1 MHVLE
6 KPVPSRRWWSLLV
19 ILAGTF
25 MGTLDM
31 FVVNV
36 GIPSIQQSLHSTF
49 AQVELVIAGYTLCY
63 AVLLITGGRLGDLYG
78 RKRLFQWGV
87 LSFTLTSLL
96 CGFAPNATMLIVF
109 RLVQGCS
116 AALMIPQVIA
126 LIQVT
131 FSGPQRVIALGCYGA
146 TLGLA
151 SIAGQIVG
159 GLLIGS
165 NVFDVG
171 WRSIFF
177 INVPV
182 GVLTLLASIP
192 LVREFAQPGAR
203 RLDLIG
209 VGILTVGLFLL
220 AYPLIEGHD
229 LGWPLWIFLALFLSV
244 PVLAL
249 FVFYEHRLTRQ
260 GGSPLVPLA
269 LFRQRNFVLGMLTA
283 LVFYSANGALFFTL
297 ALYLQFGLGFSPLVA
312 GLTYLPIG
320 LGFFFTSLL
329 VPRVVSLIGGK
340 WVLRSGALVMG
351 IGELWIIMAVLQAG
365 MRIPQDQLLL
375 PLLVFGLGGG
385 MIGAPLMNVVLSDIR
400 SQDAGAASGLL
411 TTAVQLSNAIGVAV
425 IGVIFFEVLGS
436 TTPGQIARLSALP
449 YGRAFV
455 VSVSALVVMA
465 IATLLSVSLLR
476 SPKKGQNDPTQEK
489 MSVTALQEATPR

>member
-6 KPVPSRRWWSLLV
+6 KPVPSQRWWSLLI

-36 GIPSIQQSLHSTF
+36 GIPSIQQSLHGTF

-78 RKRLFQWGV
+78 RKRLFQLGV

-131 FSGPQRVIALGCYGA
+131 FAGPQRAIALGCYGA

-151 SIAGQIVG
+151 SIAGQIIG

-192 LVREFAQPGAR
+192 LVREFAQPSAR

-229 LGWPLWIFLALFLSV
+229 LGWPLWIFLALLLSV

-260 GGSPLVPLA
+260 GGSPLVPFA

-297 ALYLQFGLGFSPLVA
+297 ALYLQFGLSFSPLVA
-312 GLTYLPIG
+312 GLTYLPMG

-329 VPRVVSLIGGK
+329 VSRVVPLIGGK

-351 IGELWIIMAVLQAG
+351 IGELWIIMAVFQAG
-365 MRIPQDQLLL
+365 MRIPQNQLLL

-385 MIGAPLMNVVLSDIR
+385 MIGAPLMNVVLSDIPA
-400 SQDAGAASGLL
+400 QDAGAASGVL

-436 TTPGQIARLSALP
+436 TTPGQIAHLSALP

-455 VSVSALVVMA
+455 ISVSALVVMA

-476 SPKKGQNDPTQEK
+476 SPKKGQNDPAQEK
-489 MSVTALQEATPR
+489 MGVTALQEATPR

>member
-1 MHVLE
+1 MHVPE

-36 GIPSIQQSLHSTF
+36 GILSIQQSLHSTF

-78 RKRLFQWGV
+78 RKRLFQLGI

-96 CGFAPNATMLIVF
+96 CGLAPNATMLIVF

-131 FSGPQRVIALGCYGA
+131 FAGTQRAIALGCYGA

-151 SIAGQIVG
+151 SITGQIVG

-165 NVFDVG
+165 NVFDFG

-192 LVREFAQPGAR
+192 LVREFSR
-203 RLDLIG
+203 RSSRHLDLLG
-209 VGILTVGLFLL
+209 VGILTIGLFLL

-229 LGWPLWIFLALFLSV
+229 LGWPLWTFLSLLFSV

-249 FVFYEHRLTRQ
+249 FVFYEYSLTRR

-312 GLTYLPIG
+312 GLTYLPMG

-340 WVLRSGALVMG
+340 WVLRSGAMVMG
-351 IGELWIIMAVLQAG
+351 IGELWIITAVLQAG
-365 MRIPQDQLLL
+365 MRISQNQLLL

-385 MIGAPLMNVVLSDIR
+385 MIGAPLMNVVLSDIP

-411 TTAVQLSNAIGVAV
+411 TTAVQLSSAIGVAV
-425 IGVIFFEVLGS
+425 IGVIFFGVLGP
-436 TTPGQIARLSALP
+436 TTPGQIASLSALP
-449 YGRAFV
+449 YGQAFV
-455 VSVSALVVMA
+455 ASVSALVALA

-476 SPKKGQNDPTQEK
+476 SPKKGQGDTAREQV
-489 MSVTALQEATPR
+489 SVPSLQKVAPR